1 MLSRVP
7 KRLLSRHLFK
17 RLARQEILVKRLANQ
32 QDKWIERLV
41 AGGFGLTLGSI
52 YLAVK
57 R

>member
-1 MLSRVP
+1 MLSRIP

-41 AGGFGLTLGSI
+41 AGGFGLSLGSI